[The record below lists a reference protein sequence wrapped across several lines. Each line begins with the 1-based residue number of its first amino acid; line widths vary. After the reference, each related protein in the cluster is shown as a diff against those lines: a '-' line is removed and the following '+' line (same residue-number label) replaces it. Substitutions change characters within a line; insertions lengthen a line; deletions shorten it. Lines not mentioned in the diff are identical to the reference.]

1 MLLILLQG
9 TTSAL
14 WGSWA
19 KRHLPLH
26 SPTFSWRNSVFLL
39 LLSLSLEETSALPG
53 SKVKQKLGVCP
64 KERLACRT
72 EVPDLCKMDL
82 DCHEHLKCCS
92 FACGKKCMD
101 PQQEPCMLPLD
112 PGTCQSKDTHWYFDF
127 KDQLCKPFTYGGCRG
142 NANNFLSREDCR
154 EACGLV
160 VKMGQCPLY
169 PFKPRVECLAS
180 CKSDIDC
187 PQTEK
192 CCESMCGFVC
202 ANAWTVK
209 AGFCPRKPLMCSKI
223 DKPKCLQDEDCPVAE
238 KCCSLCGL
246 KCLEPQK

>member
-9 TTSAL
+9 ATSAL

-209 AGFCPRKPLMCSKI
+209 AVPGT
-223 DKPKCLQDEDCPVAE
+223 PKMNKL
-238 KCCSLCGL
+238 L
-246 KCLEPQK
+246 K